1 MRSNTKNGNQR
12 FIPPF
17 GCFPLIP
24 VVFFQT
30 GERPATI
37 AEIHRW
43 NSPTHLRHDLLPP
56 SIVCRPCFS
65 TSPPAPSFL
74 PRIIFTIPL
83 PHSFPHSPPPS
94 RFHFP
99 DRPLI
104 VSARPAHTCPP
115 NGFPRKFTAA
125 FSALLAPLPPH
136 THMPQT
142 KKEKGLLSFKSSPFR
157 RSP

>member
-1 MRSNTKNGNQR
+1 MRNNTKKR
-12 FIPPF
+12 EPAVHPPF
-17 GCFPLIP
+17 GCFPLVP

-74 PRIIFTIPL
+74 PWIIVTISL

-99 DRPLI
+99 DSPPSFPSVGYTTCIPPKKAFPENSQPL
-104 VSARPAHTCPP
+104 SPP
-115 NGFPRKFTAA
+115 
-125 FSALLAPLPPH
+125 FSLPSPPH
-136 THMPQT
+136 TYASN
-142 KKEKGLLSFKSSPFR
+142 KKRKRTAFFQKQSFSA
-157 RSP
+157 

>member
-1 MRSNTKNGNQR
+1 MRNNTKNGNQR

-74 PRIIFTIPL
+74 PRIIFTISL
-83 PHSFPHSPPPS
+83 PHSFSHSPPPS

-99 DRPLI
+99 DSPPSFPSVGYTTCIPPKKASPENSQPL
-104 VSARPAHTCPP
+104 SPP
-115 NGFPRKFTAA
+115 
-125 FSALLAPLPPH
+125 SSHPPH
-136 THMPQT
+136 MMSQAR
-142 KKEKGLLSFKSSPFR
+142 KEKGLLSFKSSPYR